1 MNDVFGKLSEGA
13 AMPMDAMQIGI
24 IAAVAVLLLLLIV
37 ILIRGILSGR
47 KRKAAR
53 QQESSSSMDLHF
65 EKNKILVVDRRDDV
79 QPQQTQK
86 PESFVAYENDEVT
99 HNPYNN
105 PGASAA
111 YDPYGSG
118 GGYGAPDRPYEND
131 EVTHNP
137 YNNPGASAA
146 YDPYGSGGGYGV
158 PDRPY
163 ENDEI
168 TVNPYSGGND
178 EETVNPYGS
187 FGDGAEETIAP
198 NWAPQTVV
206 RFSVKS
212 PEETF
217 DKEISFSDRME
228 IGREATCELKLTPMY
243 VSRHHLE
250 LSALP
255 DGVYIR
261 NLNPDKSQ
269 QYTRLNRVELGDSLM
284 PVNSGDFLEIAY
296 TKITIE
302 IINN

>member
-1 MNDVFGKLSEGA
+1 MNAVFGKLSEGA

-24 IAAVAVLLLLLIV
+24 IAAVAVLLLLIIV
-37 ILIRGILSGR
+37 ILVRGILKSR

-86 PESFVAYENDEVT
+86 PESFVA
-99 HNPYNN
+99 
-105 PGASAA
+105 
-111 YDPYGSG
+111 
-118 GGYGAPDRPYEND
+118 YEND